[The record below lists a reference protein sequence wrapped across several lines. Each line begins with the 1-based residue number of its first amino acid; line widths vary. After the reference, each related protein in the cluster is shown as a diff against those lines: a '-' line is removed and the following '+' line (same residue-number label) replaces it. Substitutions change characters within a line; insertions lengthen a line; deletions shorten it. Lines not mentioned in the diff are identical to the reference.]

1 MNIFYLHHDPKIC
14 AEMHLDKHCS
24 KMMVEYAQLMSTA
37 HRVLDGKEV
46 TRLNKANRT
55 MKTYDHPRRDGFLYK
70 SCHVNHPSNIWLRQS
85 KENYEWLYEMWCC
98 LHKEF
103 QKRYGEYKYHQ
114 SFAKLKGI
122 LREVPEN
129 IPNVPFT
136 QPLQAMP
143 NDVKNTD
150 SITAYRD
157 YYIKYKKH
165 IAEWKTITPTWFTE
179 GTNANIRL

>member
-1 MNIFYLHHDPKIC
+1 MNIFYLDKDPKIC
-14 AEMHLDKHCS
+14 AEMHLDKHSS

-46 TRLNKANRT
+46 IRLNKANRT
-55 MKTYDHPRRDGFLYK
+55 MKTYDHPRRDHYLYK

-85 KENYEWLYEMWCC
+85 KENYEWLYDMWCC

-103 QKRYGEYKYHQ
+103 QIRYGKDHM
-114 SFAKLKGI
+114 SFVKLKGI

-143 NDVKNTD
+143 DDVKNKD

-157 YYIKYKKH
+157 YYIKYKKSF
-165 IAEWKTITPTWFTE
+165 ATWKTTTPIWFTE
-179 GTNANIRL
+179 GINANIRL